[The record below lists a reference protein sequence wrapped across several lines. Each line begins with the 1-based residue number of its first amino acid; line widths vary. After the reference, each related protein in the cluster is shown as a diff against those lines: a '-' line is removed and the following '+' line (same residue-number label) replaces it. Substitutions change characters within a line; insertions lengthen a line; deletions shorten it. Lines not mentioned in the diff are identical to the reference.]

1 MCVLGTA
8 SLPAPDQSG
17 TFWQQLP
24 GTLVVQETHF
34 SSTNVDDRIQSDLDS
49 RHRDIMILISNSLI
63 KKCY

>member
-8 SLPAPDQSG
+8 SLPDQSG
-17 TFWQQLP
+17 TFCQQLP